1 MGGRGRPSISRPPS
15 TTPTLQAAIDAHDS
29 APTKP
34 TRKTTTKKLTPSQ
47 EAWMEAEKVIPDLG
61 VAIGFLQSKEL
72 IPEGDNAV
80 TGEALISGLLHLA
93 FKSTGDLAKRGILA
107 FAYLAKGVLDHDVQ
121 TAVSAAVVEHAE
133 GQLRLR
139 LDHHTS
145 HVEDRLEEF
154 AETISKMKNE
164 MDGCSASLREACERV
179 KEAED
184 ALGAARSGIR
194 EAAQLTSRPGEPAVA
209 ASTLTIDTAPVRVR
223 RAATLAD
230 LLQRQV
236 LVRGATLCSESGEP
250 LGEGVLR
257 DRAREVLDELE
268 REGLTLPNG
277 GGVEAAKI
285 LPHGDAVFTMSSI
298 ESARWLLKPA
308 VAKPFARKMGMAAQ
322 VVERTYRLV
331 AERVP
336 VAFDPRDGA
345 SLRALESAHHLKT
358 GAIARAE
365 WIKPAERR
373 FAGQRTAFLML
384 TVTGVDQAN
393 TALKGLTIA
402 GRKILVRRDMDEP
415 KRCARCQEYGGH
427 FARDCKAAH
436 DVCANCADSHPTSQ
450 CGVAGDPYRYRCA
463 NCKEDGHAAWDRAC
477 PALRTRVSA
486 NIHRK
491 ADSGFRFF
499 VTNAPDTWVS
509 DEDDLARAPPPPTV
523 WSQVQHRFDRAD
535 DNHRRAQQSTLDNF
549 VSTPGQSANTAL
561 RQ

>member
-1 MGGRGRPSISRPPS
+1 M
-15 TTPTLQAAIDAHDS
+15 T
-29 APTKP
+29 
-34 TRKTTTKKLTPSQ
+34 SQ
-47 EAWMEAEKVIPDLG
+47 EAWMEAQKIVPDLG
-61 VAIGFLQSKEL
+61 AAKGFLQSREL
-72 IPEGDNAV
+72 IPEGESAML
-80 TGEALISGLLHLA
+80 GESLITGLLHLA
-93 FKSTGDLAKRGILA
+93 FTATGDLTKRGILA
-107 FAYLAKGVLDHDVQ
+107 FAHLAKGILDYDSQ
-121 TAVSAAVVEHAE
+121 TAVSDAVVERAE

-139 LDHHTS
+139 LDYHTS
-145 HVEDRLEEF
+145 HVEDRLDEF
-154 AETISKMKNE
+154 SETIKKMKAE
-164 MDGCSASLREACERV
+164 MEEGSASLREACERV
-179 KEAED
+179 RGAEEALSEARD
-184 ALGAARSGIR
+184 GMQVATRLAAS
-194 EAAQLTSRPGEPAVA
+194 PGEPAA
-209 ASTLTIDTAPVRVR
+209 AAPTLTIDTAPTRVR

-236 LVRGATLCSESGEP
+236 LVRGATLNSESGEA
-250 LGEGVLR
+250 LGEEALR
-257 DRAREVLDELE
+257 DRAREVLDELD
-268 REGLTLPNG
+268 RGGLSPPRDCKI
-277 GGVEAAKI
+277 EAAKI
-285 LPHGDAVFTMSSI
+285 LPHSDTVFTMSSI
-298 ESARWLLKPA
+298 EAARWLLKPT

-336 VAFDPRDGA
+336 VTFDPRDSVA
-345 SLRALESAHHLKT
+345 LRAIETAHLLKPNS
-358 GAIARAE
+358 IVRAE

-393 TALKGLTIA
+393 TALKGLLIA
-402 GRKILVRRDMDEP
+402 GRRILVRRDMDEP

-477 PALRTRVSA
+477 PSLRTRVSA
-486 NIHRK
+486 HIHRK

-509 DEDDLARAPPPPTV
+509 EEEELARAPPPPTV
-523 WSQVQHRFDRAD
+523 WSQVRHRFDRAD
-535 DNHRRAQQSTLDNF
+535 EEHQRTQQSTLDGF
-549 VSTPGQSANTAL
+549 LRTPGQSANPAP